1 MSVDQ
6 SVDPLRHGA
15 YSNHHLSNE
24 VSFRIASF
32 TPNAPKSLWSEDVQ
46 RFTRSAVSDFAPVN
60 EDEAARYI
68 SAVAWLTMW
77 SVEPGGLPLD
87 RTIIFSAANRRRF
100 LAHGHSSRG
109 AASKAGFSYLLE
121 RIAADLLT
129 FDPARPGV
137 RVPKAAEP
145 FAPYSSAE
153 IARFRSQTMTRS
165 TALQRARWRALL
177 TLGAGLALSVGEI
190 MLAQVS
196 DVEDNGD
203 HLVMHVGGGKRSV
216 ICLAAW
222 ETEFRALL
230 DDPEVDTF
238 LYPKVVRPKKP
249 SFQAKQFIAI
259 AANPGEGFQIER
271 LRSTWIVDH
280 VNAGTPLVPLMEA
293 LGVKSLSTLE
303 RLASYFAQPSDDE
316 LITAFRLA
324 ADE

>member
-6 SVDPLRHGA
+6 SVDPMRHAA
-15 YSNHHLSNE
+15 YSNHHLASE
-24 VSFRIASF
+24 VAFRIANF

-87 RTIIFSAANRRRF
+87 RQIIFNAANRRRF
-100 LAHGHSSRG
+100 LARGHTSRG

-137 RVPKAAEP
+137 RVPKRAEP

-153 IARFRSQTMTRS
+153 ISRFRSQTMTRS

-177 TLGAGLALSVGEI
+177 ALGAGLALSVTEI
-190 MLAQVS
+190 MQAQVS

-203 HLVMHVGGGKRSV
+203 HLVMHVGGARRSV
-216 ICLAAW
+216 VCLADW
-222 ETEFRALL
+222 ESELRALL
-230 DDPEVDTF
+230 NDPEVDTF
-238 LYPKVVRPKKP
+238 LYPKPARPKNP

-259 AANPGEGFQIER
+259 AANHGEGFQIER
-271 LRSTWIVDH
+271 LRSTWIVTH

-303 RLASYFAQPSDDE
+303 RLAPFYTQPSDDE

-324 ADE
+324 GEK

>member
-1 MSVDQ
+1 MSVDH
-6 SVDPLRHGA
+6 SVDPLRHDA
-15 YSNHHLSNE
+15 YSNHHLPSE
-24 VSFRIASF
+24 VAFRIASF

-68 SAVAWLTMW
+68 SAVAWLAMW

-87 RTIIFSAANRRRF
+87 RTVIFSAANRRRF
-100 LAHGHSSRG
+100 VARGYTSRG
-109 AASKAGFSYLLE
+109 AESRVGLGYLLE
-121 RIAADLLT
+121 RISADLLT

-137 RVPKAAEP
+137 RVPRPAEP

-177 TLGAGLALSVGEI
+177 TLGAGLALSVAEI

-203 HLVMHVGGGKRSV
+203 HLVMHVGGAKRSV
-216 ICLAAW
+216 VCLADW
-222 ETEFRALL
+222 ESELRALL
-230 DDPEVDTF
+230 NDSEVDTF
-238 LYPKVVRPKKP
+238 LYPKPVRPKRP

-271 LRSTWIVDH
+271 LRSTWIVAH

-303 RLASYFAQPSDDE
+303 RLAPFFAQPSNDD
-316 LITAFRLA
+316 LVTAFRLA
-324 ADE
+324 GEK